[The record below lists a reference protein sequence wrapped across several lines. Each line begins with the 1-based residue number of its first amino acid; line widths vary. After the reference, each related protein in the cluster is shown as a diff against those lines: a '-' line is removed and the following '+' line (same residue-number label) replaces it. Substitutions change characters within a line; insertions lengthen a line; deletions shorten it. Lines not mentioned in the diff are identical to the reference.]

1 MNFTK
6 LIAPLTL
13 VSLTA
18 LSGAAL
24 AADLTGTAKV
34 NLLTPLALSETTQID
49 FGTMTSEDG
58 TCTMASGGALAGTSG
73 QSCTGSAT
81 PGVFKIDGSDVTVDI
96 SVTAGAA
103 VDGVTFTP
111 SIDGASSVT
120 LSGGTANV
128 DVIGGLALVS
138 ATSGSKSISYTFTA
152 NYQ

>member
-6 LIAPLTL
+6 LIAPLAL

-24 AADLTGTAKV
+24 AADITGTAKV

-49 FGTMTSEDG
+49 FGTMTSENG
-58 TCTMASGGALAGTSG
+58 TCTMASGGAIAGTLG
-73 QSCTGSAT
+73 QTCTGTAI
-81 PGVFKIDGSDVTVDI
+81 PGVFKVDGSDVTVDF

-128 DVIGGLALVS
+128 SVIGGLALSS
-138 ATSGSKSISYTFTA
+138 ATAGSKSISYTFTA

>member
-1 MNFTK
+1 MNFNK
-6 LIAPLTL
+6 LIAPIAL

-18 LSGAAL
+18 LSGASI

-34 NLLTPLALSETTQID
+34 NLLTPLALTETTQID
-49 FGTMTSEDG
+49 FGTMTSENG
-58 TCTMASGGALAGTSG
+58 TCTMASGGALTASAG
-73 QSCTGSAT
+73 QSCTGTAI

-103 VDGVTFTP
+103 VDGVTFNP

-128 DVIGGLALVS
+128 SVIGGLDLLA
-138 ATSGSKSISYTFTA
+138 ATAGSKSISYTFTA